1 MLKSDEIKAI
11 YPNKVQ
17 RKDDSRIFVMN
28 TIFNLAETFLI
39 CALIDHFDKKEEYVE
54 CYDGWVKNENLFMF
68 STLFMVGMHLIL
80 KTTKDNII
88 VRTYEL
94 RLMTCT

>member
-11 YPNKVQ
+11 YPNKIQ

-39 CALIDHFDKKEEYVE
+39 CALIDHFDKKEEYAE
-54 CYDGWVKNENLFMF
+54 CNDGWLKNGNHFMF
-68 STLFMVGMHLIL
+68 ATLFKVGSPLF
-80 KTTKDNII
+80 
-88 VRTYEL
+88 
-94 RLMTCT
+94 